1 MSTVCGWNVAKLLT
15 IVVGRVTEALSERDS
30 ATEGGNDEGAEEA
43 NSTAPAL
50 ELNED
55 EEELDALRARFATG
69 PKSTLLVELFILFA
83 CWSAADFWAAAD
95 R

>member
-1 MSTVCGWNVAKLLT
+1 MA
-15 IVVGRVTEALSERDS
+15 EALSERDR

-55 EEELDALRARFATG
+55 EEELDAFRARLATG
-69 PKSTLLVELFILFA
+69 AKSTLLLVELLILFA
-83 CWSAADFWAAAD
+83 CCSAAADFCAAAD

>member
-1 MSTVCGWNVAKLLT
+1 MA
-15 IVVGRVTEALSERDS
+15 EALSERDR
-30 ATEGGNDEGAEEA
+30 ATDGGNDDGAEEEA

-55 EEELDALRARFATG
+55 EDELDALRARFATG
-69 PKSTLLVELFILFA
+69 PRSTLLLVELFVILFADA
-83 CWSAADFWAAAD
+83 CWSAAADFCAAAD

>member
-1 MSTVCGWNVAKLLT
+1 M
-15 IVVGRVTEALSERDS
+15 TEALSERDR
-30 ATEGGNDEGAEEA
+30 ATEGGNDEGAEEEA

-69 PKSTLLVELFILFA
+69 PTSTLLLVELLILFADA
-83 CWSAADFWAAAD
+83 CWSAAADF
-95 R
+95 